1 MKQMDRSNLLAG
13 IILILIGGVILV
25 GNLAPQWFGWFSWA
39 TNWPL
44 MVMGL
49 GALFLVLG
57 ALTRTPAMAVPACL
71 IGGIG
76 GILYW
81 QNATGNWAS
90 WSYIWTLIPGF
101 VGVGIILAG
110 FLSGTVRSSLR
121 EGSRTLM
128 VSLVM
133 FAIFG
138 SFLGPHDFSGLLLP
152 AVVIVAG
159 VVILLESILRRR

>member
-1 MKQMDRSNLLAG
+1 
-13 IILILIGGVILV
+13 
-25 GNLAPQWFGWFSWA
+25 
-39 TNWPL
+39 
-44 MVMGL
+44 MVVGL
-49 GALFLVLG
+49 GALFLIIG

-81 QNATGNWAS
+81 QNATGNWDS

-110 FLSGTVRSSLR
+110 FLAGTVRSSLR
-121 EGSRTLM
+121 EGIRTLM

-138 SFLGPHDFSGLLLP
+138 SFLGPNDFSGLLLP
-152 AVVIVAG
+152 ALVIVAG